1 MTPLVEISTSGQT
14 ILWQPHLLTDVVQS
28 RQMDDLTLE
37 PILNPT
43 GVSGAALFKVE
54 SHETSVKWAWGQW
67 KRVEIRADQVN
78 GLSAPLNYVQP
89 PRPSVKGNEVKW
101 NELPAASAVELTF
114 YGADEVAGGH
124 VRIEVPDTA
133 TFGRDV
139 EFVQPRGGMILVR
152 LLNAEGAAGLSV
164 ERLRLWDREEFRLK
178 GDPIAFR
185 SGESHLSVP
194 VSSDFFGIIAVVRN
208 RHQRRSLIGYAH
220 YDGERMILPNLSQS
234 IDATEFQ
241 KVRRWIEGD
250 ARRSQQQRRHQDMT
264 AEEWFDSW
272 PLNSRKRLRHLSDQA
287 RRRFNLMGDEAHK
300 MLRVYPTGLLR
311 YLALAHCGYT
321 SSSAEKMIRLLNES
335 SFQSALNTALPNLGG
350 ALAHLKSLEE
360 KIWSVRHADNPN
372 LVDAIAWAGNQGMA
386 ALERALHLLD
396 KRSEARAA
404 WEARQVAVS
413 P

>member
-1 MTPLVEISTSGQT
+1 MTPLIEIGTSGQA
-14 ILWQPHLLTDVVQS
+14 ILWQPHLLTDVMES
-28 RQMDDLTLE
+28 RQLDDLTLE
-37 PILNPT
+37 PILNPA

-54 SHETSVKWAWGQW
+54 SKETSIKWAWGHW

-89 PRPSVKGNEVKW
+89 QRPMIRWS
-101 NELPAASAVELTF
+101 ELPASSAVELTF
-114 YGADEVAGGH
+114 YGADEVAGGR

-139 EFVQPRGGMILVR
+139 EFRQLRRGTILVR
-152 LLNAEGAAGLSV
+152 LLNAKDSAGLSV
-164 ERLRLWDREEFRLK
+164 ERLKLGQSDEYKMR
-178 GDPIAFR
+178 GSPIAFR
-185 SGESHLSVP
+185 QGESHLNVP
-194 VSSDFFGIIAVVRN
+194 VPGDFFGIIAVIRS
-208 RHQRRSLIGYAH
+208 RHQRRSLIGYAQ
-220 YDGERMILPNLSQS
+220 YDGEKAILPNLSQP
-234 IDATEFQ
+234 IDAEEFQ

-250 ARRSQQQRRHQDMT
+250 ARSNQRRLHQDMA
-264 AEEWFDSW
+264 AEEWLDNW

-287 RRRFNLMGDEAHK
+287 RRRFNLTVDDEHK
-300 MLRVYPTGLLR
+300 ELRAYPTGLLR
-311 YLALAHCGYT
+311 YLALAHCGYA
-321 SSSAEKMIRLLNES
+321 SSSRERIIRLLNEG
-335 SFQSALNTALPNLGG
+335 SFQAALDAVLPNLGG

-360 KIWSVRHADNPN
+360 KVWSVRHADNPN
-372 LVDAIAWAGNQGMA
+372 LVDAVTWAGNQGVA